1 MVCLGFTKMSS
12 KAMSVREKFSIEFVS
27 GYSVC
32 SKTPSSAQSE
42 LPAMLLFDAE
52 DVYTPSF
59 PEPEKSMENPG
70 MDAVSEL
77 RALFGRV
84 DN

>member
-1 MVCLGFTKMSS
+1 
-12 KAMSVREKFSIEFVS
+12 
-27 GYSVC
+27 
-32 SKTPSSAQSE
+32 
-42 LPAMLLFDAE
+42 MLLFDAE